1 MKRLVLASLV
11 ALMTVSAV
19 AAAPTSGVGV
29 FLGQPTGLSFG
40 KDISATNWL
49 DFKAAWNF
57 ANAKD
62 GFSIILQGN
71 YELAFPGS
79 FVIEGQDIVPF
90 IGIGAEAAIG
100 NDLPQVGLRIPF
112 GLNYR
117 FAKAPLE
124 LFLELGVGLYLFP
137 STSFMGSG
145 GLGLRF
151 RF

>member
-1 MKRLVLASLV
+1 MKRLVLASIV
-11 ALMTVSAV
+11 ALLFLSAA
-19 AAAPTSGVGV
+19 AAAPSSGIGV
-29 FLGQPTGLSFG
+29 FLGQPTGLSYG
-40 KDISATNWL
+40 MDISSTTWL

-57 ANAKD
+57 ATAKD
-62 GFSIILQGN
+62 GFSVILQGN

-90 IGIGAEAAIG
+90 IGVGAEAAIG
-100 NDLPQVGLRIPF
+100 DDLPQLGLRIPF